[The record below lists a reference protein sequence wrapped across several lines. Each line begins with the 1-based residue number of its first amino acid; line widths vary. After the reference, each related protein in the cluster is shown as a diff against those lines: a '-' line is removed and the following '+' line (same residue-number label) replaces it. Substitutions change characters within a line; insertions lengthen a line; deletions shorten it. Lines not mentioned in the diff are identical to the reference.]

1 MLSTSLNRNDMGE
14 AFAGLSP
21 DTAVGKT
28 QNEHFILVK
37 SVFFS
42 LLILLDPAAASDSTG
57 HAVQNGQGI

>member
-1 MLSTSLNRNDMGE
+1 MTREKLLP
-14 AFAGLSP
+14 GLSP

-42 LLILLDPAAASDSTG
+42 LLILLDSAAASDATG